1 MKVIAGKLNKDNIVN
16 YWLCDLCILNKNDI
30 GNYAIV
36 ENRNDYDLVKIV
48 GILETNEKYL
58 KFVVGV
64 NPSKKVVQIIGRNTI
79 RED

>member
-1 MKVIAGKLNKDNIVN
+1 MRIICGKINRENVVN
-16 YWLCDLCILNKNDI
+16 YWLCDLKTLNINDI

-58 KFVVGV
+58 KFVTDV
-64 NPSKKVVQIIGRNTI
+64 NPYKKVVQIVERNTI

>member
-16 YWLCDLCILNKNDI
+16 YWLCDVATLHDSDI

-48 GILETNEKYL
+48 GILDTNEKYL
-58 KFVVGV
+58 KFIVGV
-64 NPSKKVVQIIGRNTI
+64 NPSKKVIRIVERQTI